1 MFKRHSRTRTQATQ
15 PCVRLSDF
23 AGLLDAPYRHTLP
36 GIQQVM
42 MLGELTVNQALD
54 NLDPA
59 A

>member
-1 MFKRHSRTRTQATQ
+1 M
-15 PCVRLSDF
+15 RLSDF